1 MSQFYGACEKCKQP
15 VTDATGPPAFPVTGW
30 EVLRTDGG
38 ANQIKLRERIPN
50 RVRHAHCLPNGRV
63 NEDQE
68 SLL

>member
-1 MSQFYGACEKCKQP
+1 MDHYYGACESCGQP
-15 VTDATGPPAFPVTGW
+15 VRDTNGPPAFPVKGW
-30 EVLRTDGG
+30 EVLRADGG

-50 RVRHAHCLPNGRV
+50 RVRHAHCLPQGNV